1 MSVEHRLHPK
11 TGKDQYKV
19 RYRWRD
25 ETGKLKSSD
34 TGWFNSIKEAQK
46 NADQL
51 KTAKESD
58 SALKITNKR
67 EAYIKT
73 VFKEMYVKELDE
85 KNKNILLD
93 TTTLAY
99 NLWRRAFTI
108 EKYYIPE
115 EVRYTKINEITPRTF
130 RIWADYINN
139 TKLAGVTVHKYIE
152 CLFHFNRW
160 LADKGYYTD
169 SSLEMSIDTMLCRFN
184 TKDKKIGVRKDR
196 YLLGMDEVEKITS
209 YWKGKGLGTF
219 FNFYH
224 YTLYYALA
232 YTGTRPEEMRALQ
245 WKFVDLAPEHRV
257 IHIENAIPDQE
268 VEAKAIE
275 RTKKG
280 IYFTKTPQSVRGI
293 PIFDFIYQLLKD
305 YRESYK
311 YEFKL
316 GEEDM
321 GDCFV
326 FPHLNHNH
334 SFDPHMF
341 AGRGIWLKYLKKTI
355 KEVNIP
361 NTDIAMFRHACATF
375 LVAPEPD
382 GLGFSEEQVMA
393 FFGHLTTQ
401 QLQITYAKLEAQQK
415 TKRLKKV
422 FKGYYNPDEDV
433 EENKKNAA
441 KERMLQ
447 RVSGDNEK
455 EQHDARRDRIW
466 LQIVQAILQQRPYYY
481 KPEDEDIISE
491 LAPKLENYNVE
502 IIKEEDH

>member
-1 MSVEHRLHPK
+1 MSVEHRVNPK
-11 TGKDQYKV
+11 TKEDQYRV
-19 RYRWRD
+19 RYRWRN
-25 ETGKLKSSD
+25 EEGRLCGSK
-34 TGWFNSIKEAQK
+34 TGWFPSIAKAQK

-51 KTAKESD
+51 KAAKEAD

-73 VFKEMYVKELDE
+73 VFKDMYVKELDE
-85 KNKNILLD
+85 KYQNTSLD
-93 TTTLAY
+93 TTTKPY

-130 RIWADYINN
+130 RIWADHINN
-139 TKLAGVTVHKYIE
+139 TKLAGATVHRYIE

-184 TKDKKIGVRKDR
+184 TKDKKIGARKDR
-196 YLLGMDEVEKITS
+196 YLLGMDDIEKITG
-209 YWKGKGLGTF
+209 YWKAKGLGTF

-224 YTLYYALA
+224 YTLWYALA

-245 WKFVDLAPEHRV
+245 WKFVDLSPEHRV

-268 VEAKAIE
+268 KEAKAIE
-275 RTKKG
+275 RTDKG

-293 PIFDFIYQLLKD
+293 PIFDFIYALLKD
-305 YRESYK
+305 YRQSYK

-316 GEEDM
+316 EEEEM

-326 FPHLNHNH
+326 FPHLNHDH
-334 SFDPHMF
+334 TFDPHMF
-341 AGRGIWLKYLKKTI
+341 AGRGRWLVYLKKTI
-355 KEVNIP
+355 KAVGIP
-361 NTDIAMFRHACATF
+361 NTDIGMIRHATATF

-422 FKGYYNPDEDV
+422 FKGYYNPDEDK
-433 EENKKNAA
+433 EETKKNAA

-447 RVSGDNEK
+447 RIGGDNEQ
-455 EQHDARRDRIW
+455 ETHDARRDRIW
-466 LQIVQAILQQRPYYY
+466 LQIVQAILQGRPYYY
-481 KPEDEDIISE
+481 NDDDEEIINE
-491 LAPKLENYNVE
+491 LRPKLANYNIE
-502 IIKEEDH
+502 LKKESK